1 MGQTVPPL
9 RGHRSGPKYQV
20 STERETLTT
29 SEDDSSVA
37 INAPYIRITE
47 PQSGRKSLVES
58 LQSKKAKGQRI
69 IWRMPDQIS
78 KPCSFCTGGKSGGET
93 NQGFVPSADDKASF
107 TVETEK
113 AEKKEAEKRRIEEEE
128 ERAKKEIEKEEKKEE
143 DPPPPSE

>member
-37 INAPYIRITE
+37 INANPYIRITE

-58 LQSKKAKGQRI
+58 LQSKKAKSQCL

-78 KPCSFCTGGKSGGET
+78 NPCSFCTGGKSGET